1 MFLNMLE
8 YSYVS
13 LGGTVVLL
21 IFSYL
26 FVPVRISRK
35 RRAILGLVHVS
46 AHLTAAMILM
56 LLLEIGIEIC
66 IRHGLLGT
74 AGELRF
80 SFMKCLSTLVQMLP
94 VCIYKYCN

>member
-26 FVPVRISRK
+26 FVPAKISRK
-35 RRAILGLVHVS
+35 RRALLGLVHVS
-46 AHLTAAMILM
+46 AHLTAAMVLM

-74 AGELRF
+74 AGKSGFFMYLSKFIMLTF
-80 SFMKCLSTLVQMLP
+80 SSFKLGL
-94 VCIYKYCN
+94 

>member
-26 FVPVRISRK
+26 FVPAKISRK
-35 RRAILGLVHVS
+35 RRAVLGLVHVI
-46 AHLTAAMILM
+46 AHLTAAMVLM

-66 IRHGLLGT
+66 ILRHSRQVRISYVSL
-74 AGELRF
+74 E
-80 SFMKCLSTLVQMLP
+80 
-94 VCIYKYCN
+94 IYYAHI